1 MLIINKYIL
10 NLISFFLII
19 YPFALL
25 SGPFFSDGIVSVVS
39 ILFIFLLIYNKDYNF
54 VTNYYNLFFLFIF
67 IYLIFSSLISTNV
80 ILSLESSLFYSRH
93 WIFCLSFAYVIMY
106 NKKIFSFFLLSTIF
120 MIVFLLLDSF
130 IQYYTGLNL
139 LNYEYNGYRL
149 SSLFNDELI
158 LGSFLFRFFPIVI
171 GLIFLFLNDFKIKII
186 TLTLTSLV
194 FGFIIILSGERT
206 AIFLFLSY
214 LLILSLLKTE
224 NRIFFLTILLFFISL
239 FIILVS
245 NNKNI
250 EKRIVNYTLN
260 QILEKK
266 IEKNDAMYNDEID
279 LNFFLSKIENLKLN
293 DLSIFSIQHEVIYR
307 TALKIFNDNKITG
320 IGPKNFRELC
330 KQKKYQ
336 TFTSKDNS
344 VNGCSTHP
352 HNTHLQILTETGIIG
367 YFLFI
372 LIYMKIINLIIKKDL
387 RLGSINK
394 NLKFLQLS
402 CLITIFL
409 SLFPLIPSGNIFN
422 NYYSNLIYLP
432 VAIYLAIELS
442 KKTKGKNI

>member
-320 IGPKNFRELC
+320 IGPKNFREVC

-442 KKTKGKNI
+442 KKTKEKNI